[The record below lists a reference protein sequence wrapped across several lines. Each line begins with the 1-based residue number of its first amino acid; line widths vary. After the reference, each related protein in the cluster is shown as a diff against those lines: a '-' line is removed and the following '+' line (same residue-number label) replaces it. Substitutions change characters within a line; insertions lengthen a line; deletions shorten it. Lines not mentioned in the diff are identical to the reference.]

1 MWRIL
6 CLGVCLCLCI
16 SATGPAQ
23 AVAGD
28 GDAISQLER
37 ARAAAQRLDYRGE
50 FIEQRGPESSRRRI
64 THLGS
69 STPEQERL
77 QSLDGEGTETLR
89 RDDVILTYLPAQRR
103 LLNERRLPQ
112 AQFPGVSPLSRT
124 QLGRDYLMRPFAGG
138 QVAGREAS
146 AVALDARDAFHYSYR
161 FWFDR
166 TTGLLLRAQTV
177 NEKGEVVEQ
186 VGFGQLAVGSF
197 SRNLLKPS
205 IASTRGWQVDRADMR
220 PLDLS
225 HWRLGWVP
233 SGFVRIATMSR
244 RLASATGA
252 PRDVLQILYSNGLSS
267 LSVFIEPWS
276 AERSLSPLRLGALNM
291 VGKRHGKFWLTI
303 VGDVP
308 LVAIRQ
314 AADAIESAQI
324 SPR

>member
-1 MWRIL
+1 MWRI
-6 CLGVCLCLCI
+6 VCLWLCI
-16 SATGPAQ
+16 SAAGSVQ

-28 GDAISQLER
+28 DNAINQLER
-37 ARAAAQRLDYRGE
+37 ARVAAQRLDYRGE

-69 STPEQERL
+69 SSPEQERL
-77 QSLDGEGTETLR
+77 QSLDGEATETLR
-89 RDDVILTYLPAQRR
+89 RDDEIRTYLPAQRR

-112 AQFPGVSPLSRT
+112 VQFPGVSPLSRA
-124 QLGRDYLMRPFAGG
+124 QLGRDYLMRSFTGG
-138 QVAGREAS
+138 QVAGRGAS

-166 TTGLLLRAQTV
+166 ATGLLLRAQTV

-186 VGFGQLAVGSF
+186 VGFRQLTVGSF
-197 SRNLLKPS
+197 SRHLLKPS
-205 IASTRGWQVDRADMR
+205 IASTRGWRVDRAGMR

-233 SGFVRIATMSR
+233 SGFVRVATVSR
-244 RLASATGA
+244 RIASTAGA
-252 PRDVLQILYSNGLSS
+252 PRDVVQILYSNGLSS

-276 AERSLSPLRLGALNM
+276 AERGLSPLRLGALNM

-308 LVAIRQ
+308 MVAIRQ
-314 AADAIESAQI
+314 VADAIESAQI